1 MDILLAPAV
10 IVEMKDIIA
19 IDEQMKQLLLAKYDM
34 IKKMSE
40 KYKISS
46 SDIEFLIS
54 RIRE

>member
-46 SDIEFLIS
+46 TDIEFLIS